1 MHERPILFS
10 APMVR
15 AILAGDKTQT
25 RRILKP
31 QPPSDVGE
39 IQSGFFHP
47 TKIDRSGN
55 EYPGEQVCGAYSTDG
70 QWGVK
75 SPYGGP
81 GARLWVR
88 ETWAPVSTFDPSP
101 ETGAL
106 YRADPIYDGMASFE
120 WRWRP
125 SIHMPRW
132 ASRITLEVTG
142 VRVERVQEINEV
154 DARAEGVEEQVE
166 IPGIERGV
174 HGDPIQ
180 PKNCS
185 ATNRERFA
193 YLWSKINGPDSWEAN
208 PWVWVV
214 EFKRVEVA
222 A

>member
-1 MHERPILFS
+1 MTERPILFS

-15 AILAGDKTQT
+15 AIIAGDKTQT

-55 EYPGEQVCGAYSTDG
+55 EYPGERAFGAYSTDG
-70 QWGVK
+70 RWGVK

-81 GARLWVR
+81 GARLWLR

-142 VRVERVQEINEV
+142 VRVERVQEISEV
-154 DARAEGVEEQVE
+154 DAYREGVV
-166 IPGIERGV
+166 IPS
-174 HGDPIQ
+174 HHAFT
-180 PKNCS
+180 S
-185 ATNRERFA
+185 NRNPELRNEARTEFQA
-193 YLWSKINGPDSWEAN
+193 LWHEINGPGSWERN
-208 PWVWVV
+208 DWVWVV
-214 EFKRVEVA
+214 EFKRVEV
-222 A
+222 